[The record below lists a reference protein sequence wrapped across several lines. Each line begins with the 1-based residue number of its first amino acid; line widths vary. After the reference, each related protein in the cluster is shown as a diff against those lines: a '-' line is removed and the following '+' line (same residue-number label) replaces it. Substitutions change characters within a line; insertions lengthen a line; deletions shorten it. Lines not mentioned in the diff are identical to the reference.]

1 MQSRICRPIIFH
13 GRCRTVRELQKLTDL
28 ANSAVKAGKHAS
40 YAGTTLANLNKAFDD
55 IQKQIT
61 ELACTNVTISDS
73 LSENVE
79 MVKGADGNVLA
90 PQVQIFDASGNPV
103 NAADLG
109 ITASY
114 DSASKSVKMQFP
126 ADYKLQEGHTYEV
139 IAKIQPT
146 ETAYENTEHQATQ
159 IRQMQEPEPMQETPD
174 SIRTKMNMQY

>member
-1 MQSRICRPIIFH
+1 
-13 GRCRTVRELQKLTDL
+13 
-28 ANSAVKAGKHAS
+28 
-40 YAGTTLANLNKAFDD
+40 
-55 IQKQIT
+55 
-61 ELACTNVTISDS
+61 
-73 LSENVE
+73 

-126 ADYKLQEGHTYEV
+126 ADYKLQEGYTYEV

-146 ETAYENTEHQATQ
+146 ENG
-159 IRQMQEPEPMQETPD
+159 I
-174 SIRTKMNMQY
+174 